1 MKATDEVSFQKFD
14 LPIAD
19 ADITEFK
26 IRNNHLWANLVTRK
40 LIYANL
46 GSNPFYESFEKK
58 GPCQLMSVSPNGEFC
73 FAKFGTNS
81 YCVCGISVKDNRKID
96 TRVAP
101 VIPNY
106 TVTAAAWLTVR
117 EGMRPH
123 LFVAL
128 DGIDSNNK
136 LVHQIGYFDMNRSFL
151 SCSILTMR
159 FPESIHRLHLA
170 KRPDAKI
177 GLYAVMKD
185 KVGWKIEPQVMELDF
200 LPVETQHTR
209 GTTSTTYVS
218 GIPRWYTSENDFIGF
233 VLPDMLF
240 SLVTRGRHA
249 VQFGIRFSHFE
260 VLGFVVMEDMVVAYG
275 PNKLRFYQLVN
286 QRGNM
291 SDESELLFELSLPY
305 SSFETDIARQV
316 VYAASGKNV
325 FRVNFESDG
334 RGEGLEGIKFWL
346 YKRLLEAKESIK
358 AADVLL
364 RLKSVSFT
372 EKIMVS
378 RGQSEELEL
387 HLFIEVLKMSYGRV
401 RLVRKLRRVVAL
413 LAFDLYIR
421 LECAKEHPDA
431 EKFATWV
438 MQLVKEGLITT
449 NIIIEGLTRYGWDA
463 PISLLTDPSVTF
475 DVLMETHSTKEAL
488 SQLEQIQSGPG
499 FVSRVLRLYREE
511 PDAVSHLVTTRI
523 ADLCGAFVPVLALPC
538 SLDFFGTFYQK
549 QRPSMQWFLEM
560 FCIWM
565 ARKPDSDDIVI
576 QFICDN
582 SMDES
587 LTDFLARCLLAE
599 KRYRTLSLGYQR
611 CNQHRKAAQAAAI
624 GDPAS
629 AFDFMDPMP
638 ATIKKKTAMRVLGS
652 LDRSVAEK
660 VASEKLLH
668 TMLCDMGT
676 VIEYL
681 PDTTKVG
688 ELAEI
693 GTDHILH
700 QTALYEQCQDEINE
714 SCRGIRDANDFAD
727 SNTRAD
733 FLLHCPQ
740 MCSRCGK
747 SLLTETCVIYPCMH
761 NFHQRCAEEMVDSE
775 ISPDEVTKACPL
787 CGLLAVRMIGQP
799 FLLHKKEKPDPWEVG
814 I

>member
-1 MKATDEVSFQKFD
+1 MKAADGVSFQKFD

-40 LIYANL
+40 LVYANL

-58 GPCQLMSVSPNGEFC
+58 GPCNLMSVSPNGEFC
-73 FAKFGTNS
+73 FAQFGSNS
-81 YCVCGISVKDNRKID
+81 YCVCGISAKDSRKID
-96 TRVAP
+96 ARVAP

-128 DGIDSNNK
+128 DGRDRNNTPI
-136 LVHQIGYFDMNRSFL
+136 HQIGYFDVNRSFL
-151 SCSILTMR
+151 SCSILDMK
-159 FPESIHRLHLA
+159 FSGSIQRLHLA
-170 KRPDAKI
+170 KRVDDKI

-185 KVGWKIEPQVMELDF
+185 QVGWNIQPHVLELDF
-200 LPVETQHTR
+200 LPARVA
-209 GTTSTTYVS
+209 TSTTFLS

-240 SLVTRGRHA
+240 GLVTRGKQA
-249 VQFGIRFSHFE
+249 IQFGIRFSNFE
-260 VLGFVVMEDMVVAYG
+260 FLGFVVMEDMVVAYG

-286 QRGNM
+286 QRGHM
-291 SDESELLFELSLPY
+291 SDDTELLFELTLPY
-305 SSFETDIARQV
+305 SLFETDISRGT

-334 RGEGLEGIKFWL
+334 RREGLEGIKLWL

-358 AADVLL
+358 AADALL

-372 EKIMVS
+372 EKIILS

-387 HLFIEVLKMSYGRV
+387 HLFMEVLKMSHGRT
-401 RLVRKLRRVVAL
+401 RMVRKLRKVVAL
-413 LAFDLYIR
+413 LAFDLYVR
-421 LECAKEHPDA
+421 LECVKEHPNA
-431 EKFATWV
+431 EKFATWAL
-438 MQLVKEGLITT
+438 QLVKDGLITT

-463 PISLLTDPSVTF
+463 PISLLTDPSVVF
-475 DVLMETHSTKEAL
+475 DVLMESHSTKEAL
-488 SQLEQIQSGPG
+488 SQLKQIESGPG

-523 ADLCGAFVPVLALPC
+523 GDLCGAFVPVLALPC
-538 SLDFFGTFYQK
+538 SIDFFATFYQK
-549 QRPSMQWFLEM
+549 QRPSLQWFLEM

-565 ARKPDSDDIVI
+565 ARKPDSDDVVI
-576 QFICDN
+576 QFISDN
-582 SMDES
+582 SLNQS
-587 LTDFLARCLLAE
+587 LTSFMARCLLAE
-599 KRYRTLSLGYQR
+599 KRYRTLSLGYQK
-611 CNQHRKAAQAAAI
+611 CNQHRKAAQVAAI
-624 GDPAS
+624 GDPAL

-638 ATIKKKTAMRVLGS
+638 ATIKKKTAMRVLRS

-714 SCRGIRDANDFAD
+714 SCRGILDANNFAD
-727 SNTRAD
+727 ANTRDD
-733 FLLHCPQ
+733 FRLSPYQ
-740 MCSRCGK
+740 MCLRCGK
-747 SLLTETCVIYPCMH
+747 PLLTEKCVIYPCMH
-761 NFHQRCAEEMVDSE
+761 HFHQRCAEEMVDID
-775 ISPDEVTKACPL
+775 ISPDEVTHACPL
-787 CGLLAVRMIGQP
+787 CGLLAVRMIDQP
-799 FLLHKKEKPDPWEVG
+799 FLLHKSVYPDPWSVG